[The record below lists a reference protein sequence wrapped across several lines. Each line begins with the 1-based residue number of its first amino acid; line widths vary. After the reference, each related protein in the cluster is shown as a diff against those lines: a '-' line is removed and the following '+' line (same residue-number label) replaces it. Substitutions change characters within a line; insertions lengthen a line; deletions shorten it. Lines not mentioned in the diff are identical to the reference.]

1 MKTPR
6 YRVFKSKTSATSVL
20 SAGKQVMLRGFVLL
34 LVPFGL
40 VEFGSAEPR
49 SPVPE
54 QLQYLEEPDRGEWQ
68 MPERVI
74 DALGLQK
81 SDVVADVGAGT
92 GYFSRRFALLVAH
105 VYAEDVD
112 PEALSFLRRQA
123 LPNVTVV
130 PGKPENPMLP
140 PNSCNLI
147 FTCDVLHM
155 VENRPAFLR
164 NVVPAL
170 KPGGK
175 VVVIEFYRRK
185 VPVGPP
191 LWAKLSE
198 EEAKEDF
205 LKGGFKLD
213 KQLTFLPYQY
223 FLIFTK

>member
-1 MKTPR
+1 MTGVQTCALPI
-6 YRVFKSKTSATSVL
+6 S
-20 SAGKQVMLRGFVLL
+20 
-34 LVPFGL
+34 
-40 VEFGSAEPR
+40 
-49 SPVPE
+49 
-54 QLQYLEEPDRGEWQ
+54 
-68 MPERVI
+68 
-74 DALGLQK
+74 LGLRK

-92 GYFSRRFALLVAH
+92 GYFSRRFAPRVAH

-112 PEALSFLRRQA
+112 PEALSFLRREA

-130 PGKPENPMLP
+130 SGKPENPMLP

-175 VVVIEFYRRK
+175 LVVIEFYRRDD

-213 KQLTFLPYQY
+213 KQLTFLPHQY